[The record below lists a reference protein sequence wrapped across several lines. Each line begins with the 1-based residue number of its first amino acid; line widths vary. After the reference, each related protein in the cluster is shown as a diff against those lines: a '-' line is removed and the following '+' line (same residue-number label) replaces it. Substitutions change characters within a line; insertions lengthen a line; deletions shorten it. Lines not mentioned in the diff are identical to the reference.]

1 MTKLKPSNLLEK
13 KFNIHVDQ
21 KESFRKYINELCKWN
36 SQTNLVGISTLIDP
50 YNSHILD
57 CLQITKFIKNKQKSI
72 IDLGTGA
79 GLPGVVLA
87 IVNYSNVFLI
97 DSNIKK
103 IKFLKHIAKE
113 LNLSFKIFYSRI
125 EDFKYLKFDYI
136 VSRALS
142 GLDKLLFYSIKLS
155 HNETKMIFLKGE
167 KILSEIETAEKLW
180 KFDYTLRDS
189 ISDTRCKII
198 LIENLRKND

>member
-1 MTKLKPSNLLEK
+1 MSELKIPKLIEEK
-13 KFNIHVDQ
+13 FKIHIEQ
-21 KESFRKYINELCKWN
+21 KKIFRKYINELCKWN
-36 SQTNLVGISTLIDP
+36 SHTNLVGKSTLVDP

-57 CLQITKFIKNKQKSI
+57 CLQITKFINDKKKSI

-79 GLPGVVLA
+79 GLPGA
-87 IVNYSNVFLI
+87 ILSIANYPNVFLI

-125 EDFKYLKFDYI
+125 EDFKNLKFDYI

-142 GLDKLLFYSIKLS
+142 SLDKLLFYSIKLS
-155 HNETKMIFLKGE
+155 HNETKMVFLKGE
-167 KILSEIETAEKLW
+167 KILSEIKTAEKLW
-180 KFDYTLRDS
+180 KFDYTLKSS
-189 ISDTRCKII
+189 ISDSRGKVII
-198 LIENLRKND
+198 LENLRKND